1 MSQSD
6 YIKYKRVSTEL
17 KKLSELP
24 SVMEARQY
32 TDFKEFSLENTIT
45 NDKTQY
51 NKLFP
56 ENSIN
61 VFGMEKLYA
70 ANCATFALC
79 HNTNSRANRK
89 PSTGVRH
96 FAFPL
101 ALPRVEKK
109 VSEDSVYCRRYCERK
124 KNCG

>member
-6 YIKYKRVSTEL
+6 YIKYKRLSVEL

-24 SVMEARQY
+24 SVIEARQY

-45 NDKTQY
+45 NNKTQY

-61 VFGMEKLYA
+61 VFGMEKSNA
-70 ANCATFALC
+70 SNCAQFALC
-79 HNTNSRANRK
+79 RDTNSRANRK

-101 ALPRVEKK
+101 ALPRIEKK
-109 VSEDSVYCRRYCERK
+109 VSEDSVYCRRK
-124 KNCG
+124 KNCE